1 MGNTPS
7 TAIVSFSVCQY
18 KCCKNLFYI
27 DFLVLNILY
36 LMNLLKI
43 YLPTLLMMF
52 DVFTILSFRYATRI
66 SIFSFRNTPCF
77 WFFPVHSIFPRGA
90 TKGFFALIMPITVL
104 LKSSYCS
111 KISAISFSPDTF
123 ACLGYHIAEFT
134 PVWNNSNQLMLWK
147 IHKNHIC
154 SLIKRYW

>member
-1 MGNTPS
+1 MRCSRWDTKNHNLLLWWERIFVLIS
-7 TAIVSFSVCQY
+7 KSIAMKVYWIFSGLCF
-18 KCCKNLFYI
+18 N
-27 DFLVLNILY
+27 DNILY

-111 KISAISFSPDTF
+111 KISVITFSPDTF
-123 ACLGYHIAEFT
+123 ACLSYHIAEFT
-134 PVWNNSNQLMLWK
+134 AVWNNSN
-147 IHKNHIC
+147 
-154 SLIKRYW
+154 